1 MIQSY
6 FLNRTKSD
14 DFCQFLMEVREL
26 NPINRICL
34 ILDNFS
40 THKAKRVKEKARD
53 LNIESIY
60 LPPYSPVSLTV

>member
-1 MIQSY
+1 
-6 FLNRTKSD
+6 
-14 DFCQFLMEVREL
+14 MEVREL

-34 ILDNFS
+34 ILGNFS